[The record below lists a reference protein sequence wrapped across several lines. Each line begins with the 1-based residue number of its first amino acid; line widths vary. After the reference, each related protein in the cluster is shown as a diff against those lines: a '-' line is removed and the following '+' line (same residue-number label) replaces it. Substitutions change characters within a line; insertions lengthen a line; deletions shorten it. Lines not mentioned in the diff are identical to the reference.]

1 VARPHERSHGS
12 EQGSHGDATA
22 LGALPMLSW
31 GALGGQRGGRW
42 HDGAVTMMNRA
53 MVLHA

>member
-1 VARPHERSHGS
+1 MRGRMAASKATMAM
-12 EQGSHGDATA
+12 ATA